1 MDGLGMGHRNEYH
14 FSAPKRISFIRVL
27 LRIIFFLFL
36 LVFSVSV
43 ISMALNTNPTLKT
56 VDVSVTGLSNACD
69 GFTVLHISDLNGAR
83 FGDKQSRIGSLVA
96 GKSYKAVVLTGD
108 MLGENGDPS
117 AVIELAGSLK
127 TGVPIFY
134 IPGDKDGPGVDPML
148 ETVYTPAVL
157 AMRDAGI
164 TLLDAPMFLSY
175 GGKKIWFIP
184 EYQYTLNLDNLRSN
198 CDMQEQTAAQLGNTP
213 QAATLLRSAAY
224 YRDLAGRIDD
234 ARKSVSIDD
243 AQIVLT
249 HVPLS
254 WDDVRS
260 AVRNRDKENV
270 FSLPYAALV
279 LAGHKTGGGSR
290 IPFVGAVYT
299 PEDGFFPADENIIGS
314 WNEMGVNQYISPGL
328 TSGSQYILP
337 IRVMNPPA
345 ITILK
350 LVRSVF

>member
-127 TGVPIFY
+127 TGVPIF
-134 IPGDKDGPGVDPML
+134 
-148 ETVYTPAVL
+148 
-157 AMRDAGI
+157 
-164 TLLDAPMFLSY
+164 
-175 GGKKIWFIP
+175 
-184 EYQYTLNLDNLRSN
+184 
-198 CDMQEQTAAQLGNTP
+198 
-213 QAATLLRSAAY
+213 
-224 YRDLAGRIDD
+224 
-234 ARKSVSIDD
+234 
-243 AQIVLT
+243 
-249 HVPLS
+249 
-254 WDDVRS
+254 
-260 AVRNRDKENV
+260 
-270 FSLPYAALV
+270 
-279 LAGHKTGGGSR
+279 
-290 IPFVGAVYT
+290 
-299 PEDGFFPADENIIGS
+299 
-314 WNEMGVNQYISPGL
+314 
-328 TSGSQYILP
+328 
-337 IRVMNPPA
+337 
-345 ITILK
+345 
-350 LVRSVF
+350 